1 MHVKEKLGSLQNYPS
16 VMVGKRN

>member
-1 MHVKEKLGSLQNYPS
+1 MHGKEKLGSLQNYPS